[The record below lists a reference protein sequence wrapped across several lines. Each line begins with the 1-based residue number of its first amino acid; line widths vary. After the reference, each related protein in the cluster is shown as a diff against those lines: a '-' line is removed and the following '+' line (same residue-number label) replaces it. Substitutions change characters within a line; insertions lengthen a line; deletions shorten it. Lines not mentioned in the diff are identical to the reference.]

1 MSICFNCEH
10 AMSFLIKSGVDVNGI
25 FFSFSLVFTIIIGFL
40 KELVV

>member
-1 MSICFNCEH
+1 MSY
-10 AMSFLIKSGVDVNGI
+10 LIKSSVDFKGI